1 MKCESYSLNEICKL
15 IGIPRSSYLYWE
27 KTYDASIEKQADFV
41 REVAVIYA
49 KHKGIYGAPKIQKE
63 LAYKGVV
70 CSVSKVSRSM
80 RILGTKS
87 VVTTRFQRKTNA
99 LKEGEKKLIV
109 NLIKDME
116 TTRINQV
123 WTTDIT
129 YIKTKDGTFFLIT
142 FIDLYSRKVVAW
154 GLKKAQ
160 KTKDI
165 LEVLKQALQ
174 SRKPEPGLIIHS
186 DKGSQFRSAMYREFL
201 SKNKL
206 LPSYT
211 SLNHSCDENA
221 NQESFHAQLKKE
233 CIYQKKIATFIE
245 ARYYIDDYINN
256 FYNPVRLHSSI
267 GYLPPV
273 VFESSL

>member
-1 MKCESYSLNEICKL
+1 M
-15 IGIPRSSYLYWE
+15 GIPRSSYLYWA
-27 KTYDASIEKQADFV
+27 KTYDDSIEKQADFV

-70 CSVSKVSRSM
+70 CSVSKVSRAM
-80 RILGTKS
+80 RILGAKS
-87 VVTTRFQRKTNA
+87 IVTTRFRRKTNA
-99 LKEGEKKLIV
+99 FKDGEKKMIV
-109 NLIKDME
+109 NLIKGE
-116 TTRINQV
+116 EITHINQV

-129 YIKTKDGTFFLIT
+129 YIKTIQEGTFFLIT

-154 GLKKAQ
+154 GLKKEQ

-165 LEVLKQALQ
+165 VDVLKQALQ

-186 DKGSQFRSAMYREFL
+186 DKGSQFRSATYREFL
-201 SKNKL
+201 SKNRL

-233 CIYQKKIATFIE
+233 CVYQKRLSTFIE
-245 ARYYIDDYINN
+245 ARYYIEDYINN

-267 GYLPPV
+267 GYLSPV